1 MAFAYLMDL
10 IDLYLLDL
18 FDKPLSSGF
27 DCFGNQLVSI
37 LRGTIRGDPQ
47 VTLYH
52 LRSPILF
59 IRLVIFM
66 CNHNE
71 AERSVWVNGPSSG
84 KEQQCGSQS
93 KMSGTSWHAY
103 VCAESARAW
112 ARELVEALGT
122 TAMQSYSSAKWFFHL
137 GGLSWSEGVSIIRRA
152 ESNMVRTWV

>member
-47 VTLYH
+47 ESLCRV
-52 LRSPILF
+52 RSPILF
-59 IRLVIFM
+59 VRSVILT

-71 AERSVWVNGPSSG
+71 AERSV
-84 KEQQCGSQS
+84 
-93 KMSGTSWHAY
+93 
-103 VCAESARAW
+103 
-112 ARELVEALGT
+112 
-122 TAMQSYSSAKWFFHL
+122 
-137 GGLSWSEGVSIIRRA
+137 
-152 ESNMVRTWV
+152 